1 MDETINLTEATQE
14 TRTRNRKA
22 WENFANPEDDTCR
35 YCPHDRYD
43 HSGLSE
49 QPFVW
54 VESAEGGRQ
63 GAFAGKFQKRFLS
76 EEYEIRRLFCL
87 ACAEDLE
94 TSQVLCYLRSV
105 GVGEKIARGAD

>member
-1 MDETINLTEATQE
+1 MDETINLSQSTQE

-22 WENFANPEDDTCR
+22 WEKFANPEDDSCR

-54 VESAEGGRQ
+54 VESAESGRQ
-63 GAFAGKFQKRFLS
+63 GAFSGKFQKRFLS

-94 TSQVLCYLRSV
+94 TTQVLCYLRSV
-105 GVGEKIARGAD
+105 GVGEKIRSAD